1 MNLTKLCAQTLFAT
15 MLSTGFGYLR
25 SMRALARA
33 DQLNQLVRHAPLPH
47 SRGGCGG
54 EGAPLWRGE
63 ASPPASAMTALRPAV
78 S

>member
-15 MLSTGFGYLR
+15 MKRTGFGYLR

-33 DQLNQLVRHAPLPH
+33 DQLNQLVRHAPLPQ
-47 SRGGCGG
+47 SRWGCGG

-63 ASPPASAMTALRPAV
+63 ASPPALRHAALRPG
-78 S
+78 